1 MNEYKIDL
9 HIHTNVNPHAFSTLE
24 ENVRASVK
32 KGMKVIAITNHGPE
46 LQDTPHWWHLSNIT
60 ILPDIID
67 GVRVLKGVEAN
78 ILPDGSLDVT
88 DKICSDLDIVLA
100 GFHTIDRYT
109 DTRDIV
115 KNTTALTNLMEN
127 QKADIIVHLGNPTF
141 PIDYEKIVKLAK
153 EKNIALEINNTS
165 LNGKVR
171 VGSIPNCEKLLK
183 LAKENRCYIA
193 LGTDS
198 HFSGHIG
205 VFDRVIELFDKV
217 GGYPEEL
224 IINSSEE
231 VLENFLNLRK
241 KLKDERR

>member
-60 ILPDIID
+60 ILPEIID

-78 ILPDGSLDVT
+78 ILPDGNLDVS
-88 DKICSDLDIVLA
+88 DKICRDLDIILA
-100 GFHTIDRYT
+100 GFHTIDRYG
-109 DTRDIV
+109 DTYDIE
-115 KNTTALTNLMEN
+115 KNTTALTRVMET
-127 QKADIIVHLGNPTF
+127 QKADIIVHLGNPMF
-141 PIDYEKIVKLAK
+141 PIDYEKIVRLAK
-153 EKNIALEINNTS
+153 EKNIALELNNTS
-165 LNGKVR
+165 LSGKAR
-171 VGSIPNCEKLLK
+171 VGSESNCEKMLK
-183 LAKENRCYIA
+183 LAKEIGCFIS

-205 VFDRVIELFDKV
+205 GFDRVVELLNKV
-217 GGYPEEL
+217 GYPEEL